1 MATRFDQ
8 IGSAQ
13 NVQQV
18 GQGEAYVQDKYENPL
33 LGVGKMTAS
42 LAQANRK
49 AEIAAAKANQE
60 KLKMNDFKSGA
71 GFIIEPLT
79 EIQNNA
85 RQIYNQNNP
94 ASMAEANREVTY
106 ANQIAEASIPLQQGI
121 SSLEKELA
129 QNSDNYYQKK
139 SLRGLGEFKKNIA
152 AGIRNRDL
160 SGFATN
166 INDFAVRKLSN
177 KELID
182 EANAIGELKK
192 QTYSPD
198 RNTLNGGVGTR
209 LTESAFQDK
218 VKETHRQGLNNSMVI
233 ARYEEKLENSIDGG
247 NLDTKY
253 LIKVDPKAEEI
264 QNEVYVNGKNGDKF
278 LVDKNSFI
286 SDNYMSELTS
296 KLSETDKKSFSQA
309 HIPNKFVGADGS
321 GATKDSTFNNGVG
334 SFVVTKTNND
344 GGSAIGSTTGPLT
357 YFYNP
362 KPSASMFT
370 IGSDGSGKVVNNPG
384 DNKTYPDAKLNQ
396 GDNAQFNGLV
406 FVPKTKNGTE
416 LNSDVFVVSKD
427 GKTIDKVAT
436 LEKLKKLRELG
447 YEFDPNELGAFA
459 QVQVIDKATSQWLSA
474 NGETAAESAIVDKMK
489 GNIGSKLLIPISSPN
504 GVNAVSRVY
513 GSNYSIANITK
524 SNPNAVELQK
534 LVKYAQENYSPDQT
548 KIKANKDKQVQI
560 RTRNEAVKEWN
571 TMVGTKKTGN
581 FKNFDE
587 YYKSKTGGKTTP
599 KPKPDNNSPI

>member
-1 MATRFDQ
+1 MVMRFDQ

-49 AEIAAAKANQE
+49 AQIAAAKANQE
-60 KLKMNDFKSGA
+60 KYKMLDVKPGSTFASKYIKA
-71 GFIIEPLT
+71 KADEAF
-79 EIQNNA
+79 NA
-85 RQIYNQNNP
+85 
-94 ASMAEANREVTY
+94 
-106 ANQIAEASIPLQQGI
+106 
-121 SSLEKELA
+121 
-129 QNSDNYYQKK
+129 
-139 SLRGLGEFKKNIA
+139 FNIA
-152 AGIRNRDL
+152 NPNDMQKAYQLNFLAKTAAENSLAKEVEIKALNSAVLSNPDDFDVEKTTENVNNYTGSYSDKLL
-160 SGFATN
+160 SGDESVLTTN
-166 INDFAVRKLSN
+166 INNLAVPIIRTSKVQDRAKALGTNLEQDF
-177 KELID
+177 KESTL
-182 EANAIGELKK
+182 
-192 QTYSPD
+192 
-198 RNTLNGGVGTR
+198 LNGGIA
-209 LTESAFQDK
+209 TEK
-218 VKETHRQGLNNSMVI
+218 EENVVKSKFDDAVELDLKSTELQN
-233 ARYEEKLENSIDGG
+233 RYRK
-247 NLDTKY
+247 NLRYD
-253 LIKVDPKAEEI
+253 IKNK
-264 QNEVYVNGKNGDKF
+264 
-278 LVDKNSFI
+278 LVDDKYYVSVDTEPTDGTPVFKNEKGDMYVIDEKAYIKDSYKK
-286 SDNYMSELTS
+286 DLATYTDS
-296 KLSETDKKSFSQA
+296 KLIKSFSQA
-309 HIPNKFVGADGS
+309 YIPNKFVGADGS
-321 GATKDSTFNNGVG
+321 GATKDSAFNNGVG
-334 SFVVTKTNND
+334 NFVVTKTNND

-362 KPSASMFT
+362 KPAASIFT
-370 IGSDGSGKVVNNPG
+370 IGSDGTGKVVNNPG

-396 GDNAQFNGLV
+396 GDNAQFSGLV